1 MNNFPDG
8 THVWLQSR
16 ARRGYLHADED
27 GSGVSLSN
35 SRATLN
41 AAWQVHRIVH
51 GGVDYVLL
59 RSAAYGR
66 YLALS
71 ASLAADGHRGREAAQ
86 RDFNEPQQLNV
97 RWRAL
102 SAGDGSGHVLL
113 CNVLVSEERFLRANG
128 RYRRWN
134 SGVTVDVVGNGGR
147 STMMHWTVMEIPLRP
162 APPALPN
169 PSTDLGVPTGLLQRR
184 RTGHVT
190 DRQRTIRYM
199 RANDEGNFLGAETFR
214 FFGRSVFNLR
224 YEVAVKVNEDML
236 TITLCAHAGFYG
248 RLTPLVVD
256 LPRSQDPLDIVV
268 LPNNS
273 PAAMG
278 LRHPNV
284 DDPVPW
290 EQDFYSNFMS
300 DPRIQ

>member
-1 MNNFPDG
+1 MLLFPLRLEPASIHSSTVAPAPRPPAAAMNNFPDG

-97 RWRAL
+97 RWRAV
-102 SAGDGSGHVLL
+102 SAGDGSGYVLL
-113 CNVLVSEERFLRANG
+113 YNVLVSEERFLRANG

-169 PSTDLGVPTGLLQRR
+169 PSTVSSLPLLFPLLSLIWTEHCSCSWNLSIP
-184 RTGHVT
+184 RT
-190 DRQRTIRYM
+190 
-199 RANDEGNFLGAETFR
+199 AESWLLHCP
-214 FFGRSVFNLR
+214 GCSSYV
-224 YEVAVKVNEDML
+224 
-236 TITLCAHAGFYG
+236 
-248 RLTPLVVD
+248 
-256 LPRSQDPLDIVV
+256 
-268 LPNNS
+268 
-273 PAAMG
+273 
-278 LRHPNV
+278 
-284 DDPVPW
+284 
-290 EQDFYSNFMS
+290 
-300 DPRIQ
+300 

>member
-97 RWRAL
+97 RWRAV
-102 SAGDGSGHVLL
+102 SAGDGSGYVLL
-113 CNVLVSEERFLRANG
+113 YNVLVSEERFLRANG

-184 RTGHVT
+184 RTGRVT